1 MAEVEKEATW
11 AAAVAAA
18 QADPEGAFL
27 LLQRIVEREGDGAGA
42 GAGTA
47 AGFEWELH
55 KENVRPLKRGRNTKL
70 LNRAL
75 KAQVDRDLKAS
86 LLQTRR
92 YFSLFSRVFFQVP
105 SLRKINHHF
114 LLGSIRIRRMIEA
127 IDEYHGE
134 DPLQPWLE

>member
-1 MAEVEKEATW
+1 MEKEATW

-42 GAGTA
+42 AAGTA
-47 AGFEWELH
+47 VGFEWELH

-92 YFSLFSRVFFQVP
+92 YFSLFSRVFFSGPLSSKDKPPFSFGFYTHQ
-105 SLRKINHHF
+105 
-114 LLGSIRIRRMIEA
+114 
-127 IDEYHGE
+127 E
-134 DPLQPWLE
+134 DDRGD